1 MTQPGLYGRLVV
13 ITGGAGGIARSLT
26 PVLLEAGARLHL
38 IDVDRDAL
46 DQAVLDLPRT
56 AGVTSA
62 TSDLRTPEAC
72 ARTLEALEEPV
83 FALVHLAGIFEVDD
97 LDLASRPVYDRVLAA
112 NLTNAFDMA
121 AAVRPRLDPDVATR
135 MIFVSSLAFRYG
147 SFDHIAYSAAKGGI
161 VGLVRAL
168 ARRLAPATLV
178 NGLAPG
184 IILTPMPAHVI
195 EDPGR
200 REALIERTMLRRF
213 GEPEEV
219 ASVIAFLLGPGATYI
234 TGQVINV
241 DGGVI
246 NA

>member
-1 MTQPGLYGRLVV
+1 VV
-13 ITGGAGGIARSLT
+13 TGGGGGIARALA
-26 PVLLEAGARLHL
+26 PLLLGEGARLHL
-38 IDVDRDAL
+38 IDLRQEAL
-46 DQAVLDLPRT
+46 D
-56 AGVTSA
+56 
-62 TSDLRTPEAC
+62 EA
-72 ARTLEALEEPV
+72 ARTLPAAAVTTSVSALESPGACAAALGAFAGPV
-83 FALVHLAGIFEVDD
+83 YALVHLAGIFEVD
-97 LDLASRPVYDRVLAA
+97 APSPAARPTYDRVLAA

-121 AAVRPRLDPDVATR
+121 AAVRPRLDPHLATR

-200 REALIERTMLRRF
+200 REALIDRTILRRF

-241 DGGVI
+241 DGGV
-246 NA
+246 ALS